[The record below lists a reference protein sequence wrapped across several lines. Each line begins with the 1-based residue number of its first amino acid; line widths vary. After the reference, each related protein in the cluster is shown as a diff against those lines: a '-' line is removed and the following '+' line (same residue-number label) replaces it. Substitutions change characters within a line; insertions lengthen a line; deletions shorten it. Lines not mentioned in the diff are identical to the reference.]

1 MEHHTLSRLG
11 FFSAVFIVVA
21 TWEALAARRRLTTSK
36 RSRWAS
42 NGVMIALNPP
52 ALRLLFPLLALDM
65 ALMAQQ
71 RGWGVLNN
79 YDLPGWVELLV
90 GVGVLDFVMY
100 IQHVLF
106 HAVPML
112 WRLHMVH
119 HADLDIDLTTGLRFH
134 PIEIVISMGIKLSA
148 VVVLGPSVLA
158 VLIFEIVLNG
168 AAMFNHGNISI
179 PLGLDRLLR
188 YVIVTPDMHRV
199 HHSIYPTETNTNFG
213 FNLPWWDRLLGTY
226 RAQPRDGHQDMR
238 IGLLQFRNPRELTLP
253 RLLIM
258 PFVGKPGNYAIS
270 RRGKTK

>member
-1 MEHHTLSRLG
+1 MEYHTLSRLG
-11 FFSAVFIVVA
+11 FFSVIFVVVA
-21 TWEALAARRRLTTSK
+21 LWEAFAARRRLTTSK
-36 RSRWAS
+36 RSRWAT

-52 ALRLLFPLLALDM
+52 ALRLLFPLLAVDM

-71 RGWGVLNN
+71 RGWGLLNN
-79 YDLPGWVELLV
+79 YELPGWVELLL
-90 GVGVLDFVMY
+90 GIAVLDFVMY
-100 IQHVLF
+100 IQHVMF

-148 VVVLGPSVLA
+148 VVVFGPSPLA
-158 VLIFEIVLNG
+158 VLVFEIVLNG

-179 PLGLDRLLR
+179 PPGLDRLLR
-188 YVIVTPDMHRV
+188 YIIVTPDMHRV

-226 RAQPRDGHQDMR
+226 RAQPRDGHQGMK
-238 IGLLQFRNPRELTLP
+238 IGLLQFRNPRELTLLQ
-253 RLLIM
+253 LLIM
-258 PFVGKPGNYAIS
+258 PFAGKPGNYAIS